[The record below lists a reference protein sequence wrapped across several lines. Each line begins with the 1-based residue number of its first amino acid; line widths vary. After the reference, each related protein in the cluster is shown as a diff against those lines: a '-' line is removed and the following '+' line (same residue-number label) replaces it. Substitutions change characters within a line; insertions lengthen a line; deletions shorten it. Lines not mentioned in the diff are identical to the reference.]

1 MYYSAQVLV
10 IGAYFTEM
18 TSRTRMAA
26 KAADECASLIRG

>member
-18 TSRTRMAA
+18 TSRVRMEA
-26 KAADECASLIRG
+26 KAQRTADRV